1 MQGRN
6 IRYPGWQ
13 EENTREI
20 QYLLR
25 NSSSALAFI
34 LYLPGLWLSSD
45 NPSCPCPQNIPV
57 KNCRPVFPGA
67 AAEIGKGSSYLFQY
81 QPFINPQLAKA
92 TLENWI
98 PPARK
103 QSFWRHSVLMR
114 GALCVTG
121 LGQGAAK
128 AQLGLS
134 ELLEELGSVLA
145 LAEASSGSLLGQGRS
160 ASAFPRVKRTACSE
174 EGPSFVFRCAGMFQA
189 VQEFMVLGI
198 PALLCRYGR

>member
-1 MQGRN
+1 
-6 IRYPGWQ
+6 
-13 EENTREI
+13 
-20 QYLLR
+20 
-25 NSSSALAFI
+25 
-34 LYLPGLWLSSD
+34 
-45 NPSCPCPQNIPV
+45 
-57 KNCRPVFPGA
+57 
-67 AAEIGKGSSYLFQY
+67 
-81 QPFINPQLAKA
+81 
-92 TLENWI
+92 
-98 PPARK
+98 
-103 QSFWRHSVLMR
+103 MR

-189 VQEFMVLGI
+189 VQQFMVLGI
-198 PALLCRYGR
+198 PAVLCRCGR